1 MPTSAIPR
9 STANSRR
16 ATSTAPPTG
25 NVTQPSGS
33 SNSQGSNT
41 VIDPP
46 AAPAAPAGNVTTTSN
61 VPATS
66 SQHDKDPV
74 DDESNEDHQQDDG
87 EDEQTSPPP
96 SSNPQDVAQLLQ
108 GLIKAIA
115 DASKPKDSDGD
126 GRVRGAD
133 LNPPDEFGGKA
144 DERHKL
150 RSFITRCQLVFEMNK
165 KFYKNDSN
173 RIAYAASY
181 LKDNALLWYENA
193 LEHAE
198 ENMVPSWYNN
208 WTLFKQALETNFGE
222 IDKTLNAED
231 KLRNLRMKYNDRVV
245 DYTTKF
251 NTLALNVGWNDSAL
265 RSQFRAGLA
274 SRLLDKLARVDHE
287 DLDYQSFI
295 QLVTRIDRRYHQR
308 NEEKQQHHERASN
321 QPSTKSKDKDSSSK
335 DPDSTKN
342 HNRSK
347 KDGNKS
353 KKRQSNDQAAKDEP
367 KKTNTGN
374 NSGGGNRNASS
385 NVPRT
390 NPDHIGPDGKLKP
403 EELKR
408 RIDKGL
414 CTYCGNHKADQPCKA
429 KSGSA
434 TRAIGSSTTFT
445 IVADKD
451 KDQAKKE

>member
-1 MPTSAIPR
+1 MPLSGPPR

-16 ATSTAPPTG
+16 ATSNAPLHGNNTQPPTS
-25 NVTQPSGS
+25 T
-33 SNSQGSNT
+33 SQGNNT
-41 VIDPP
+41 VVDPP
-46 AAPAAPAGNVTTTSN
+46 AAHTAPAGNATATSN
-61 VPATS
+61 VQPTPSHHDEEQLDDKGNNNNNEDDTGDHETS
-66 SQHDKDPV
+66 S
-74 DDESNEDHQQDDG
+74 
-87 EDEQTSPPP
+87 TTT
-96 SSNPQDVAQLLQ
+96 SNPQDVAQLLQ
-108 GLIKAIA
+108 GLIKAITE
-115 DASKPKDSDGD
+115 ASKSKDTDAE

-198 ENMVPSWYNN
+198 ENMVPTWYNN

-245 DYTTKF
+245 NYTTKF
-251 NTLALNVGWNDSAL
+251 NTLALNVEWNDSAL

-274 SRLLDKLARVDHE
+274 SRLLDELARVDHE
-287 DLDYQSFI
+287 DLDYQSFV

-308 NEEKQQHHERASN
+308 NEEKQHHNERTSN
-321 QPSTKSKDKDSSSK
+321 QPSYKSKDKDTSK

-342 HNRSK
+342 NQQSK
-347 KDGNKS
+347 KGAHKS

-367 KKTNTGN
+367 KKNNTGN
-374 NSGGGNRNASS
+374 NSGGGNRNSS
-385 NVPRT
+385 SGTPRT

-414 CTYCGNHKADQPCKA
+414 CTYCALHKADQPCKA
-429 KSGSA
+429 KSGSS
-434 TRAIGSSTTFT
+434 TRAIGTSTTFT

-451 KDQAKKE
+451 KEQAKKE